1 MVIKN
6 KVVKS
11 KFDELNEDVRNVII
25 EILHF
30 LPTVKVEVSEKKLHR
45 FINVLNQEAFSYDRN
60 PIVED
65 ITNCSTALWSKEED
79 KNVTEQLSKLF
90 VLKHIRLRNSNF

>member
-30 LPTVKVEVSEKKLHR
+30 LPTVKVEVSEKQLHR